1 MFRRHLNPSVITAA
15 ELPRPNLLLLGAV
28 CWMRAL
34 AGAEGVSLSPLP
46 PAEHPSTPISSGI
59 SRWDY
64 VFSRAVGCSFG
75 MLFVENR
82 NSRSIL
88 QSPAGW
94 GVSGA
99 GGGRDVDTSAV
110 RRNKS
115 AVAARADRSPAQQ
128 QRSKSYHRISS
139 TPIEI
144 LPSRLSP
151 PLQNLRGSPAS
162 RGLGY
167 GPGPDYGGG
176 SATTSP
182 SISPQRQRPR

>member
-1 MFRRHLNPSVITAA
+1 MT
-15 ELPRPNLLLLGAV
+15 
-28 CWMRAL
+28 AL
-34 AGAEGVSLSPLP
+34 AGVEGVSWWPLP
-46 PAEHPSTPISSGI
+46 PAEHLFSQISSGI

-64 VFSRAVGCSFG
+64 VLKGWGYSFG
-75 MLFVENR
+75 TIFVENR
-82 NSRSIL
+82 NSRSVL

-115 AVAARADRSPAQQ
+115 AVAVRAAPADRTPTHQ

-144 LPSRLSP
+144 LPSRASP
-151 PLQNLRGSPAS
+151 PPQRGSPVS
-162 RGLGY
+162 RGLGFGL
-167 GPGPDYGGG
+167 GPEYGGG